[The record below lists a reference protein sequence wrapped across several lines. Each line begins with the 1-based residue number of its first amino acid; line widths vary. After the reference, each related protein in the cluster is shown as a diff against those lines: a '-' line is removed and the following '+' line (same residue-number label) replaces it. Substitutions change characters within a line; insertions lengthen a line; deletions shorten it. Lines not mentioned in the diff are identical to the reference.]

1 MYKVVELDDVQII
14 EPQHVKDCTFVFK
27 TSDARLVAIG
37 TEDNACVFEN
47 CRFIVDHPVQLDTQ
61 KRGLVEGIGNL
72 VFNNCSFENV
82 HSRTYVVSSATVTKE
97 LFPILGF
104 YDIAPKRTFVNC
116 RFDHILT
123 DHLIR
128 HYKYLKLENCTISN
142 ARFKTLIYHS
152 PDFSAHPMYLQS
164 VEISRTIFTYYTSA
178 FIDAVVEYIPKV
190 TRDHWLLEDVT
201 LRDCY
206 IKGEQKLGLFSIKNL
221 QYLDSYVREI
231 WLPSDTAE
239 MIKFDNTYVG
249 RFV

>member
-1 MYKVVELDDVQII
+1 
-14 EPQHVKDCTFVFK
+14 
-27 TSDARLVAIG
+27 
-37 TEDNACVFEN
+37 
-47 CRFIVDHPVQLDTQ
+47 
-61 KRGLVEGIGNL
+61 
-72 VFNNCSFENV
+72 
-82 HSRTYVVSSATVTKE
+82 
-97 LFPILGF
+97 
-104 YDIAPKRTFVNC
+104 
-116 RFDHILT
+116 
-123 DHLIR
+123 
-128 HYKYLKLENCTISN
+128 
-142 ARFKTLIYHS
+142 
-152 PDFSAHPMYLQS
+152 MYLQS